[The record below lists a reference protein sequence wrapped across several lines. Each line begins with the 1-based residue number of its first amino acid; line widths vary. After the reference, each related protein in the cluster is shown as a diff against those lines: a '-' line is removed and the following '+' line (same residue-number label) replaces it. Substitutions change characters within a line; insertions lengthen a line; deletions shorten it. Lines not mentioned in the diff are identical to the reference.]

1 MYLNLKSRIIDNIK
15 IMKITMI
22 TKLINICAVPKVG
35 GEQDSLEDG
44 TRVVVASA
52 QGQEKRTMFN
62 QSLHFYCL
70 K

>member
-1 MYLNLKSRIIDNIK
+1 
-15 IMKITMI
+15 MKITMI

-52 QGQEKRTMFN
+52 QGPEKRTMFN